1 MSDIQALVNEM
12 AVSAKKAAGVLAS
25 SPADKK
31 NQALLRLADLLG
43 QEENRIQEANAQDL
57 EAAEASGM
65 DSARM
70 DRLRLTGQRIGS
82 MAQACRE
89 VAAMPDPVGG
99 MENMEKRP
107 NGLLVGRM
115 RIPLGVIAIIYESRP
130 NVTIDAGILCLKA
143 GNALILRGGSEAFNS
158 NKALADLFSRAI
170 AESGLPGESVSL
182 VPTTDRE
189 AVRAM
194 LQLEEFIDV
203 VIPRG
208 GEGLIRTVVQEA
220 KMPVLK
226 HYKGICHVYVD
237 KTVDIDQALEI
248 IYNAKVQRPGV
259 CNALECLLVHQDAAE
274 VILPRVA
281 ERLGNSGVRFKADE
295 RSWPLMSKWADKVG
309 SEDYGYEFLD
319 LVMAVKVVAGQ
330 KEAQEHIAAYG
341 SNHTEAI
348 LTQDYE
354 RAMRFLYEVDASLV
368 LVNASTRFNDGGQ
381 LGLGAEIGISTS
393 KLHAYGPMG
402 PRELTSTKFIA
413 FGSGQIRTS

>member
-1 MSDIQALVNEM
+1 MSDIHALVNEIGL
-12 AVSAKKAAGVLAS
+12 SAKRAAGVLAS
-25 SPADKK
+25 SSADKK
-31 NQALLRLADLLG
+31 NQSLLCLADLLR
-43 QEENRIQEANAQDL
+43 QEEDKIQEANAQDL

-65 DSARM
+65 DSARI
-70 DRLRLTGQRIGS
+70 DRLKLTNQRIS
-82 MAQACRE
+82 DMAEACRE

-99 MENMEKRP
+99 LENMDKRP

-143 GNALILRGGSEAFNS
+143 GNSLILRGGSEAFNT
-158 NKALADLFSRAI
+158 NKVLADLFSRAI
-170 AESGLPGESVSL
+170 VESGLPGESVQL
-182 VPTTDRE
+182 IPTTDRQ
-189 AVRAM
+189 AVRDM

-226 HYKGICHVYVD
+226 HYKGICHIYVD
-237 KTVDIDQALEI
+237 KSVDIDQALEI

-259 CNALECLLVHQDAAE
+259 CNALECLLVHQDVAE
-274 VILPRVA
+274 VILPKVA
-281 ERLGNSGVRFKADE
+281 ERLGNSGVRFKAGE
-295 RSWPLMSKWADKVG
+295 RALSLMSEWADKV
-309 SEDYGYEFLD
+309 EPNDYGYEFLD
-319 LVMAVKVVAGQ
+319 LLMAVRVVSSQ
-330 KEAQEHIAAYG
+330 EEAQEHIAQYG

-348 LTQDYE
+348 LTQDYDQ
-354 RAMRFLYEVDASLV
+354 AMRFINEVDASLV
-368 LVNASTRFNDGGQ
+368 LINASTRFNDGGQ

-402 PRELTSTKFIA
+402 PKELTSTKFIA